1 MSCRRSRL
9 HTLVPLILRP
19 ALISGRNRFFPHN
32 RISIRESLSVI
43 ATLAMMWG
51 LYFLSSRMLYEWAH
65 SLGEHPSSMAP
76 IISALLFSL
85 FLLALFSAGVNAL
98 SSLYTSADLDL
109 LLSSPITPRSHLIGK
124 TCEITVATSWMFLV
138 FGVPVY
144 LSFGIFFDAGLLYY
158 LCAPIVGATFLA
170 PAIILGELSALVLAA
185 VLPAYYG
192 KWFFA
197 SFFLAALA
205 LFFATMHGHPFSE
218 ATEPHSLM
226 LQMNEVMHYQS
237 AAARW
242 AGSSIEALLKGNLGA
257 TLPTVVASI
266 LILGLAWV
274 ALEIFFGRTF
284 ARTVSILQSQRS
296 GWNFETRRRGL
307 VSRMVLAST
316 PQTERALVTREFF
329 SFSREATHTVQLIM
343 LLTICVLYLYNFS
356 RIEPPNRVGP
366 EVLRVWDIFLILA
379 NVILGSI
386 VLLSICSRFV
396 FPSVSLEGHSFWI
409 LQAAP
414 VSIGRILRAKYLGW
428 FIPTSTMAAVIFTSG
443 GFALGLEPILV
454 LATTAAGFII
464 CHGLV
469 AVGIGMGARCA
480 RFDWEHSAQLT
491 TSSGNLLYM
500 VSGMVLVGINILPLT
515 VTFGAYILLPSL
527 FRDSINAW
535 ALIGSGL
542 GVLALVNLLAGYL
555 ALRIGA
561 RALEGSCA

>member
-1 MSCRRSRL
+1 
-9 HTLVPLILRP
+9 
-19 ALISGRNRFFPHN
+19 
-32 RISIRESLSVI
+32 
-43 ATLAMMWG
+43 
-51 LYFLSSRMLYEWAH
+51 
-65 SLGEHPSSMAP
+65 MAP
-76 IISALLFSL
+76 IISALLFGL
-85 FLLALFSAGVNAL
+85 FLLALFSAAVNAL

-144 LSFGIFFDAGLLYY
+144 LCFGIFFDAGPLYY
-158 LCAPIVGATFLA
+158 SWAPLVGVTFLA
-170 PAIILGELSALVLAA
+170 PAIILGELSAILLAA
-185 VLPAYYG
+185 IVPAHYG
-192 KWFFA
+192 RWFFA
-197 SFFLAALA
+197 SFFLLALA
-205 LFFATMHGHPFSE
+205 LFLATMHGPIFSE
-218 ATEPHSLM
+218 TMDPHSLTTHI
-226 LQMNEVMHYQS
+226 NEVMHYQS
-237 AAARW
+237 YAAQW
-242 AGSSIEALLKGNLGA
+242 AGASIEALLKGRLGA
-257 TLPTVVASI
+257 TLPTVFTSI
-266 LILGLAWV
+266 LIVGLAWT
-274 ALEIFFGRTF
+274 ALELFFRRMF
-284 ARTVSILQSQRS
+284 ARTVSVLQSHHS
-296 GWNFETRRRGL
+296 GWNFETRRRGF
-307 VSRMVLAST
+307 VSRIVLASI

-343 LLTICVLYLYNFS
+343 LLTICALYLYNFS

-428 FIPTSTMAAVIFTSG
+428 FIPTSTMATVIFTSG

-454 LATTAAGFII
+454 LATTAAGLII

-500 VSGMVLVGINILPLT
+500 VSGMVLVGINTLPLT
-515 VTFGAYILLPSL
+515 VTFGAYILLPGL
-527 FRDSINAW
+527 FRDTITAW
-535 ALIGSGL
+535 ALVGSGL
-542 GVLALVNLLAGYL
+542 GVLALVNLLAGYV

-561 RALEGSCA
+561 RALTVS